1 MSDGSGTWPIDDGS
15 QVINLVKCEGV
26 EFEMREGKPCVKF
39 KQGSEE
45 GVDNQ
50 WLERETGKKKGFI
63 ESF

>member
-39 KQGSEE
+39 KQGGEE
-45 GVDNQ
+45 GVD
-50 WLERETGKKKGFI
+50 TSG
-63 ESF
+63 